1 MKIMLPRPGRGRSMR
16 AVKTFGFVGA
26 ALMLAFAT
34 ASQEEVI
41 DPAETVQSVRDF
53 LQDNVDQET
62 LDALGVDQERVQKLL
77 GELQSRFNGS
87 YVFDLTALQPTAT
100 NLLPVLRQFEETQPY
115 AAWLETRLDYFTTLE
130 ELRRQTSTTNMP
142 PGGRLPNPPP
152 EVERKVWVHELE
164 NEPAPP
170 RAEKYVPRLKPIFAK
185 EQVPTE
191 LVWLAEVESSFDPSA
206 RSPAGA
212 VGLFQLMPATAKS
225 LDLSLWP
232 WDERRNPEKS
242 ARAAA
247 VYLRSLHK
255 RFDDWP
261 LALAAYNAGEG
272 RVSDLLRKRKARSFD
287 AISDALPAETQMY
300 VPKVEAT
307 VLKREG
313 RTLAQLKSP

>member
-1 MKIMLPRPGRGRSMR
+1 
-16 AVKTFGFVGA
+16 
-26 ALMLAFAT
+26 
-34 ASQEEVI
+34 
-41 DPAETVQSVRDF
+41 
-53 LQDNVDQET
+53 
-62 LDALGVDQERVQKLL
+62 
-77 GELQSRFNGS
+77 
-87 YVFDLTALQPTAT
+87 
-100 NLLPVLRQFEETQPY
+100 
-115 AAWLETRLDYFTTLE
+115 
-130 ELRRQTSTTNMP
+130 
-142 PGGRLPNPPP
+142 
-152 EVERKVWVHELE
+152 
-164 NEPAPP
+164 
-170 RAEKYVPRLKPIFAK
+170 
-185 EQVPTE
+185 VPTE